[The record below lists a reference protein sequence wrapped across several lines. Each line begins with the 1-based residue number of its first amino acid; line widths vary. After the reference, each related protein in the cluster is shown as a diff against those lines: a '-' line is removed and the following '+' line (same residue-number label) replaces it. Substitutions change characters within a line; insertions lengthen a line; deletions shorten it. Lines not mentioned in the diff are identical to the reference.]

1 MLRQLRESSSPDL
14 PDLMRIASLGPK
26 RVRQLHSLVARLH
39 PMEDGPG
46 PDRTYAN
53 DCRTQDEVRVEENLT
68 TNLKRLLFPS

>member
-1 MLRQLRESSSPDL
+1 
-14 PDLMRIASLGPK
+14 
-26 RVRQLHSLVARLH
+26 
-39 PMEDGPG
+39 MEDGPG